1 MSKKEKNELKCEI
14 HQIHGFLNDKKNKV
28 VATVSWGDEPPKL
41 NIRTCWDKDGLH
53 LGKGITLDP
62 NEVDTLTE
70 ILVSARNTGELQKI
84 SKDGRKAVNFS
95 KIFGEATN
103 IVDKREAGFTTQD
116 GFIKLKKRPGGRLK

>member
-14 HQIHGFLNDKKNKV
+14 HQIHGFLSDKKNKV

-62 NEVDTLTE
+62 NEVDALTE

-116 GFIKLKKRPGGRLK
+116 GFITLKKRPGGRLK